1 MRRRSAAALAV
12 ALSIGWS
19 GFASAQEMG
28 ELAVTTAP
36 VIVGNPVVGST
47 LRASGGAWT
56 QSESGGEPDP
66 GVVGVVALPDHG
78 APPRAAISGRS
89 TRHTPRWPPI
99 RPNTCSS
106 GAA

>member
-47 LRASGGAWT
+47 LRASGGAWSSPNPEPSRT
-56 QSESGGEPDP
+56 QAWWEWWRCPTMDP
-66 GVVGVVALPDHG
+66 SAGCNLRSLNASY
-78 APPRAAISGRS
+78 AA
-89 TRHTPRWPPI
+89 WPPI